1 MTHTSTP
8 MRIMVVTTSFR
19 GGGAEFVARTWAGWL
34 AGQGHDVGVATTTI
48 HDDGAPPEG
57 VTHFALTGGSTL
69 KTVQQLRAAVKGRYD
84 LILALQSLPN
94 LISLAA
100 GTRMAGVAVVIS
112 ERNITSRENEPL
124 RRPERIRRAV
134 AQVWYRRAD
143 LAIAVSHAVGA
154 ELVSAYRVPA
164 DRVVVVPNPAG
175 QRAEA
180 RGERTPASSSSD
192 GVLRLALPMR
202 LVPQKRVNLAV
213 DAAAVLR
220 SRGIDARLLCFT
232 TASGMSALTAHAEA
246 ADVPVESPGWVDDWA
261 AATPA
266 GSVVVL
272 PSYREG
278 FGNIL
283 VEAAQAGFPSVA
295 VSNSFGVGDA
305 LVPGLSGQF
314 ALAGTAEALAD
325 AVESAAR
332 IDMSHAQKWSQR
344 FSTAESGRLLTA
356 ALSSAI
362 QRKEAPA
369 ASRRHREPV

>member
-1 MTHTSTP
+1 MTVAPAP
-8 MRIMVVTTSFR
+8 MRVMVVTTSFR
-19 GGGAEFVARTWAGWL
+19 GGGAEFVALTWAGWL
-34 AGQGHDVGVATTTI
+34 AGQGHTVGLATTTV
-48 HDDGAPPEG
+48 HDDGVAPDR
-57 VTHFALTGGSTL
+57 VTHIPLEGDSTL
-69 KTVQQLRAAVKGRYD
+69 ATVRALRAAVKGRFD
-84 LILALQSLPN
+84 VILSLQSLPN
-94 LISLAA
+94 LVSLAA
-100 GTRMAGVAVVIS
+100 ARGLRRVAVVIS

-124 RRPERIRRAV
+124 RLPERVRRAV
-134 AQVWYRRAD
+134 SLRWYRRAD

-180 RGERTPASSSSD
+180 RGARETSAEPD

-220 SRGIDARLLCFT
+220 ARGIDARLLCFT
-232 TASGMSALTAHAEA
+232 TKSGMADLAAHAEA
-246 ADVPVESPGWVDDWA
+246 SGVPVESPGWVDDWA
-261 AATPA
+261 AATPV

-305 LVPGLSGQF
+305 LVPGVSGQF
-314 ALAGTAEALAD
+314 ALVGTADALAD

-332 IDMSHAQKWSQR
+332 VDMTRARDWGRR
-344 FSTAESGRLLTA
+344 FSTSESGRLLTD
-356 ALSSAI
+356 ALISAI
-362 QRKEAPA
+362 HRIDAPHA
-369 ASRRHREPV
+369 GLRERDFA